1 MLPQQE
7 LLSNFTILKLKMT
20 AHQKD
25 TIKKVKGQT
34 TQKEKDQ
41 QPNGKLATK
50 KIIFHKKGK

>member
-1 MLPQQE
+1 
-7 LLSNFTILKLKMT
+7 MT

-41 QPNGKLATK
+41 QPNGKMATK